1 MTLTPDPHGQAAL
14 MLCESLALL
23 LVEQGVISKHQVIDA
38 IEGII
43 EVKREI
49 AGTSEPVVVSIA
61 SILLL
66 QTILRSISAVSEP
79 KTTRVEG

>member
-23 LVEQGVISKHQVIDA
+23 LIERGTITREEAVDVIDA
-38 IEGII
+38 LVELKQ
-43 EVKREI
+43 EMASTTE
-49 AGTSEPVVVSIA
+49 SPVVSVA

-66 QTILRSISAVSEP
+66 QSVARSISAAGRP
-79 KTTRVEG
+79 AAALT

>member
-66 QTILRSISAVSEP
+66 QTISRSISAVSEP
-79 KTTRVEG
+79 KNTRVEG

>member
-1 MTLTPDPHGQAAL
+1 MTSTPDPHGQAAL

-23 LVEQGVISKHQVIDA
+23 LIEHGALSKHQVIDA
-38 IEGII
+38 IEGVI

-49 AGTSEPVVVSIA
+49 AGTSEPVVVSVA

-66 QTILRSISAVSEP
+66 QTILRSISAASSPQVP
-79 KTTRVEG
+79 VVAA

>member
-1 MTLTPDPHGQAAL
+1 

-23 LVEQGVISKHQVIDA
+23 LIEQGTVSKHQVIDA
-38 IEGII
+38 IEGVI

-49 AGTSEPVVVSIA
+49 AGTSEPVVVSVA

-66 QTILRSISAVSEP
+66 QTILRSISAASSPQVP
-79 KTTRVEG
+79 VVAV

>member
-1 MTLTPDPHGQAAL
+1 

-23 LVEQGVISKHQVIDA
+23 LIEQGIVSRHQVIDA

-43 EVKREI
+43 EIKREI
-49 AGTSEPVVVSIA
+49 AGTSEPVVVSVA

-66 QTILRSISAVSEP
+66 QTILRSISAASPPDIPV
-79 KTTRVEG
+79 VAA

>member
-1 MTLTPDPHGQAAL
+1 

-23 LVEQGVISKHQVIDA
+23 LIEQGVISKHQVIDT
-38 IEGII
+38 IEGVI

-49 AGTSEPVVVSIA
+49 AGTSEPVVVSVA

-66 QTILRSISAVSEP
+66 QIILRSISTASSPVVP
-79 KTTRVEG
+79 VAAA

>member
-1 MTLTPDPHGQAAL
+1 

-23 LVEQGVISKHQVIDA
+23 LIEQGIVSTHQVIDA

-43 EVKREI
+43 EIKREI
-49 AGTSEPVVVSIA
+49 AGTSEPVVVSVA

-66 QTILRSISAVSEP
+66 QTILRSISAASQPEVP
-79 KTTRVEG
+79 VVAA

>member
-1 MTLTPDPHGQAAL
+1 

-23 LVEQGVISKHQVIDA
+23 LIEDGVLSKHQVIDA
-38 IEGII
+38 IEGVI

-49 AGTSEPVVVSIA
+49 AGTSEPVVVSVA

-66 QTILRSISAVSEP
+66 QTIRRSISATSSPEAPIVAA
-79 KTTRVEG
+79 

>member
-1 MTLTPDPHGQAAL
+1 

-23 LVEQGVISKHQVIDA
+23 LIEQGVISKHQVIDA
-38 IEGII
+38 IEGVI

-49 AGTSEPVVVSIA
+49 AGTSEPVVVSVA

-66 QTILRSISAVSEP
+66 QTILRSISAASSPQVP
-79 KTTRVEG
+79 VVAA